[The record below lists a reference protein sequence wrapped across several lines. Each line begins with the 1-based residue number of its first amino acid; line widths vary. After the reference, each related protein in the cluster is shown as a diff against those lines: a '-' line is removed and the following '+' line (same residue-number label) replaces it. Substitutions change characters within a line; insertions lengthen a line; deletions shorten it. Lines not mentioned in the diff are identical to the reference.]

1 MSSEQSSETLPS
13 QTLDSWFLDL
23 LACPACEQ
31 HLPLTLNESKDALL
45 CGCGRYA
52 YPIRDGIPVLLVE
65 EATEVNPDARPDN
78 ADARS

>member
-1 MSSEQSSETLPS
+1 MDSKDAAAPAPQL
-13 QTLDSWFLDL
+13 LDDWFLDL

-31 HLPLTLNESKDALL
+31 HLPLRLDEAHSRLI

-65 EATEVNPDARPDN
+65 EATVLDENARPEN
-78 ADARS
+78 VTQSG

>member
-1 MSSEQSSETLPS
+1 MDANDAVGPAPQPLNA
-13 QTLDSWFLDL
+13 WFLDL

-31 HLPLTLNESKDALL
+31 HLPLRLEEDPSRLV

-65 EATEVNPDARPDN
+65 EATVLDENARPEN
-78 ADARS
+78 VTKTG